1 MTTSTN
7 PPLVVTSGEPAG
19 IGPDLL
25 IQLAQNPPP
34 TPIIVL
40 ADDRLLAERAECLK
54 QPWVCPKH
62 WTLESIPLNAPCQP
76 GQLNPDN
83 AHYVLAQLTRATE
96 HCLNHRAAGMV
107 TCPVHKGVLN
117 DAGIAFTGHTEW
129 LQQKTNAEH
138 VVMLFDA
145 PDLRVAL
152 LTTHLPLKAVPAAI
166 TPSLLT
172 DTLTI
177 LHNSLQQQHGIANP
191 HIAVCGLNPH
201 AGEQGHMG
209 REEIEII
216 TPTLDMLRS
225 QGWQLTGPLPA
236 DTLFYPKHNQPYD
249 AILAMYHD
257 QALAPL
263 KALHFNTAV
272 NVTLGLPFVR
282 TSVDHGTALSLAG
295 SGQAD
300 ITNLRCAIACAQSLI
315 LGGR

>member
-7 PPLVVTSGEPAG
+7 RALVVTSGEPAG

-34 TPIIVL
+34 TPLIVL
-40 ADDRLLAERAECLK
+40 ADDTLLAERAERLQ
-54 QPWVCPKH
+54 QPWACPTH

-76 GQLNPDN
+76 SQLNPDN

-96 HCLNHRAAGMV
+96 LCLNHCAAGMV
-107 TCPVHKGVLN
+107 TCPVHKGALN

-129 LQQKTNAEH
+129 LQQTTDTKH

-177 LHNSLQQQHGIANP
+177 LRDSLQQHGIAEP

-209 REEIEII
+209 REEIDVII
-216 TPTLDMLRS
+216 PTLDTLRS
-225 QGWQLTGPLPA
+225 QGWQLTSPLPA
-236 DTLFYPKHNQPYD
+236 DTLFYPPHNAPYD

-300 ITNLRCAIACAQSLI
+300 ITNLRHAIACAERLTA
-315 LGGR
+315 

>member
-7 PPLVVTSGEPAG
+7 RPLVVTSGEPAG

-25 IQLAQNPPP
+25 IQLAQDPPP
-34 TPIIVL
+34 TPIIIL
-40 ADDRLLAERAECLK
+40 ADKHLLAERAECLK
-54 QPWVCPKH
+54 QSWTCPKH
-62 WTLESIPLNAPCQP
+62 WTLESIPLNTPCQP
-76 GQLNPDN
+76 GRLNPDN
-83 AHYVLAQLTRATE
+83 AHYVLAQLTHATAL
-96 HCLNHRAAGMV
+96 CLTHRAAGMV

-129 LQQKTNAEH
+129 LQHKTDAKQ

-145 PDLRVAL
+145 SDLRVAL

-166 TPSLLT
+166 TPDLLT
-172 DTLTI
+172 DTLII
-177 LHNSLQQQHGIANP
+177 LRDSLRQQHGIADP

-209 REEIEII
+209 REEIEVI
-216 TPTLDMLRS
+216 TPTLERLRS
-225 QGWQLTGPLPA
+225 QGWHVTGPLPA
-236 DTLFYPKHNQPYD
+236 DTLFYPPHSAPYD
-249 AILAMYHD
+249 TILAMYHD

-300 ITNLRCAIACAQSLI
+300 ITNLRHAIACAERLTS
-315 LGGR
+315 

>member
-19 IGPDLL
+19 IGPDLV
-25 IQLAQNPPP
+25 IQLAHNPPP
-34 TPIIVL
+34 TPLIVL
-40 ADDRLLAERAECLK
+40 ADEKVLAERAAFL
-54 QPWVCPKH
+54 QQSWVCPKH

-76 GQLNPDN
+76 GQLHPAN
-83 AHYVLAQLTRATE
+83 AHYVLAQLTRAKE
-96 HCLNHRAAGMV
+96 LCLNHRAAGMV

-129 LQQKTNAEH
+129 LQQKTDSEH

-166 TPSLLT
+166 TPGLLT

-177 LHNSLQQQHGIANP
+177 LRNSLQQQHRIADP

-209 REEIEII
+209 REEIEVI
-216 TPTLDMLRS
+216 TPTLERLRS

-236 DTLFYPKHNQPYD
+236 DTLFYHKHSAPYD

-300 ITNLRCAIACAQSLI
+300 ITNLRHAIACAERLTI
-315 LGGR
+315 